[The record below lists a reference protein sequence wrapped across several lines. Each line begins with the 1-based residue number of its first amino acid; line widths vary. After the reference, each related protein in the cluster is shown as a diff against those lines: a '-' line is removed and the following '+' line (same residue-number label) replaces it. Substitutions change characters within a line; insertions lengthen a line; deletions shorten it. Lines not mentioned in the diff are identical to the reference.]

1 MKNILLLYKNGETK
15 KLVTS
20 DDLYDKMQ
28 SDYKN
33 DNYLK
38 NEQAYIFFSED
49 EFNDEMIKAEAN
61 KLF

>member
-38 NEQAYIFFSED
+38 NEQAYIFFSEE

>member
-1 MKNILLLYKNGETK
+1 MQNIILLYKTGETK

-20 DDLYDKMQ
+20 DDLYNKMKN
-28 SDYKN
+28 DYSN

-38 NEQAYIFFSED
+38 NEQAYIFFSEK

>member
-1 MKNILLLYKNGETK
+1 MKHILLLYKSGETK

-20 DDLYDKMQ
+20 DDLYNKMKN
-28 SDYKN
+28 DYSK

>member
-20 DDLYDKMQ
+20 DDLYDKMK

-49 EFNDEMIKAEAN
+49 EFNDEMNKAERN